1 MGSLINYS
9 LLIIVIAMPIESN
22 INEKVT
28 VMQRGGLTGTFSSF
42 LAVYNIPEVEKLSKR
57 L

>member
-1 MGSLINYS
+1 MDSLINYS

-28 VMQRGGLTGTFSSF
+28 VMRRGGLTGTFSSF

>member
-1 MGSLINYS
+1 MDTLINYS
-9 LLIIVIAMPIESN
+9 LLITVIAMPIESN

-28 VMQRGGLTGTFSSF
+28 VMQRGGLIGKFSLF
-42 LAVYNIPEVEKLSKR
+42 LAVYNIPEVEKLNKR